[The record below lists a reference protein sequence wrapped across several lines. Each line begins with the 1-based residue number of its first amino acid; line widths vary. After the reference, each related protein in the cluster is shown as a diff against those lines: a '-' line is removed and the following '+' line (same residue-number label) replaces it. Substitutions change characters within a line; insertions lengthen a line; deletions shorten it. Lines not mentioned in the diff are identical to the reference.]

1 MEDDQIYRFDD
12 LTQEQ
17 KKKLEQKLIEQVEN
31 VPLRLAE
38 EAQTASAVSVD
49 KLKNDKLN
57 NILLGLMEH
66 RKCYLTPVN

>member
-1 MEDDQIYRFDD
+1 MQYKHNILPEVITIALKYRIFVHTLEDDQIYRFDD

-38 EAQTASAVSVD
+38 EA
-49 KLKNDKLN
+49 
-57 NILLGLMEH
+57 
-66 RKCYLTPVN
+66 

>member
-1 MEDDQIYRFDD
+1 MEDDQIYSFDD

-38 EAQTASAVSVD
+38 EA
-49 KLKNDKLN
+49 
-57 NILLGLMEH
+57 
-66 RKCYLTPVN
+66 

>member
-17 KKKLEQKLIEQVEN
+17 KQKLEQKLIEQVEN

-38 EAQTASAVSVD
+38 EA
-49 KLKNDKLN
+49 
-57 NILLGLMEH
+57 
-66 RKCYLTPVN
+66 